1 MEKDNKI
8 SVIEEYYIKVCKLV
22 IIVIMLSIAVGS
34 VGFPLLKLIGC
45 FPEMTWREAIVFF
58 CCIAVPEEIIFTILL
73 RKIMNKETGRLDYK
87 YFRMAKVMFTVAI
100 FVNYIGFSV
109 ILPTGEFWYVVYYF
123 IILVSF
129 FLDIKLVTGSIIGM
143 IPCIILVWFIEKMNM
158 PSADI
163 RLQEIL
169 MRIVVVFLTM
179 LGLWLLVYFVSTFLL
194 NAKKDELE
202 KNNNRLQKVFN
213 KIENLTEEL
222 GAATKT
228 LVTSSQNESAS
239 TQELSA
245 ISGELLESSNILSE
259 NSSKNQEYVSELE
272 KSSHNMV
279 EKMSEIDKV
288 SRELVEISATNENA
302 INNLLGI
309 TEKVGTATQNTME
322 VTQKLLEDSKEIGQ
336 TLDII
341 NEIAGAINLLALNAS
356 IEAARAGEAGKGFA
370 VVAQEVGN
378 LANSTKESLDCVNN
392 VVGKIQ
398 SGTVEVSESM
408 QMNAEQLS
416 EQNKM
421 LMETIESIRSMM
433 KLLKTSMDA
442 IAQADE
448 VQKVQEEAINYTVSF
463 NEVISK
469 GIDEETEKF
478 TNIAQLV
485 QGNTKDIVELA
496 NQIDILNGMV
506 QELEDILAEK

>member
-1 MEKDNKI
+1 
-8 SVIEEYYIKVCKLV
+8 
-22 IIVIMLSIAVGS
+22 
-34 VGFPLLKLIGC
+34 
-45 FPEMTWREAIVFF
+45 
-58 CCIAVPEEIIFTILL
+58 
-73 RKIMNKETGRLDYK
+73 
-87 YFRMAKVMFTVAI
+87 
-100 FVNYIGFSV
+100 
-109 ILPTGEFWYVVYYF
+109 
-123 IILVSF
+123 
-129 FLDIKLVTGSIIGM
+129 
-143 IPCIILVWFIEKMNM
+143 
-158 PSADI
+158 
-163 RLQEIL
+163 